1 MRRDALFPAAAR
13 GRLGRQ
19 SPLLMELPSTIL
31 ASWLGG
37 RPAAGREPGGSRA
50 WSEATVAIDHG
61 GRGVTL
67 TPARPAVRRSWA
79 SPRARR
85 RPSDSTAAMRND
97 EK

>member
-1 MRRDALFPAAAR
+1 
-13 GRLGRQ
+13 
-19 SPLLMELPSTIL
+19 MELPSTIL

-67 TPARPAVRRSWA
+67 TPARPAGRPAVLGQPARPTTAFRLDRR
-79 SPRARR
+79 
-85 RPSDSTAAMRND
+85 D